1 MIDDDQHTGKNEQW
15 VSQFDQGEATQ
26 VAGVDQVGEDAEEG
40 KRDGE
45 SIEQD
50 EEDLNA
56 DDGVYE
62 TTEQFSSKDGMFL
75 DQFREVIQARC

>member
-1 MIDDDQHTGKNEQW
+1 M
-15 VSQFDQGEATQ
+15 
-26 VAGVDQVGEDAEEG
+26 GEDAEEG

-62 TTEQFSSKDGMFL
+62 TTEQFSSKDSMFL
-75 DQFREVIQARC
+75 DQFREVIQAGC